1 MKNHTMTTHHRDDL
15 DLREEEKNREEI
27 ETSGHE
33 QTDVGYQCRLCDK
46 KFRKSTKLRNHIS
59 RVHKGDRE
67 LQDDNER
74 SDNYRRSGMKM
85 NINGVEKIPDLT
97 EEDLAVAEDKAIT
110 VDYLKKREK
119 RVIKNNIPSR
129 QIMEEEKLQDRSEQK
144 WESKKQVSRS
154 RIRLG

>member
-1 MKNHTMTTHHRDDL
+1 MQNHAKATHYMAIKVDNM
-15 DLREEEKNREEI
+15 DLREEEKNREEL

-85 NINGVEKIPDLT
+85 NINGVEKTPDLT
-97 EEDLAVAEDKAIT
+97 EEDLAVTGDNWPPFFGNFRGGLFT
-110 VDYLKKREK
+110 G
-119 RVIKNNIPSR
+119 
-129 QIMEEEKLQDRSEQK
+129 RSTGIHQ
-144 WESKKQVSRS
+144 
-154 RIRLG
+154 L